1 MAKERDAAVGC
12 GMAGWTGSRGS
23 RSRRGRVHGSTR
35 LPEWSRNQF
44 ALATLIS
51 FKPKTPASFCWII
64 CLSVLDF
71 QEFDFEFVLNRS
83 RSFAYATPII
93 VQHEL
98 KCKPLSI
105 QDNQH
110 LSIQIQ
116 PTPQQV
122 MDGYVSHVQHAQT
135 ALGYNSGRTPRHRLI
150 LEGVRVSHLSWPQL
164 VDTNL
169 Q

>member
-1 MAKERDAAVGC
+1 MEWPRNEMQLSVVGWP
-12 GMAGWTGSRGS
+12 AGLDRAGS

-35 LPEWSRNQF
+35 LPEWSWNQF

-64 CLSVLDF
+64 CLSILDF

-83 RSFAYATPII
+83 RSLAYATPII

-116 PTPQQV
+116 YNQHLIKLLW
-122 MDGYVSHVQHAQT
+122 MDTCDMYSMLTHTV
-135 ALGYNSGRTPRHRLI
+135 LGYNSGPEKKPTTHGHATP
-150 LEGVRVSHLSWPQL
+150 
-164 VDTNL
+164 
-169 Q
+169 